1 MRRRFAR
8 LLAPGLLAVLVAA
21 LAACASLEAETPAQ
35 RVFALKA
42 EYRAVLALAV
52 DYESLPR
59 CPVADTPV
67 CSEPAVVERLRGA
80 DRRAELALDGAE
92 QVVRSPAASQG
103 AVALAME
110 AAGAAVAVLRQVLI
124 DEGVL

>member
-1 MRRRFAR
+1 MRGLAAR
-8 LLAPGLLAVLVAA
+8 LLAPCLLAA

-59 CPVADTPV
+59 CPVAPTPV
-67 CSEPAVVERLRGA
+67 CSEPAVVDLL
-80 DRRAELALDGAE
+80 RRADGRAEIALDGAE
-92 QVVRSPAASQG
+92 QVVRSPAASEG
-103 AVALAME
+103 AAALALE
-110 AAGAAVAVLRQVLI
+110 AAGAAVAAFRRLLI
-124 DEGVL
+124 DEGIL

>member
-1 MRRRFAR
+1 MTRPVLA
-8 LLAPGLLAVLVAA
+8 LLASGLLALV
-21 LAACASLEAETPAQ
+21 AACASLEAETPAQ
-35 RVFALKA
+35 RVFALKS

-59 CPVADTPV
+59 CPSETTPV
-67 CSEPAVVERLRGA
+67 CSEPEVVELLRRA

-92 QVVRSPAASQG
+92 QVVRSPAASEG
-103 AVALAME
+103 AVALALE
-110 AAGAAVAVLRQVLI
+110 SAGAAVAVLRQVLI

>member
-1 MRRRFAR
+1 MRRRVLR
-8 LLAPGLLAVLVAA
+8 LLAPGLLAA

-35 RVFALKA
+35 RVFALKS
-42 EYRAVLALAV
+42 EYRAVLGLAV

-59 CPVADTPV
+59 CPAVTTPV
-67 CSEPAVVERLRGA
+67 CSEPAVVELL
-80 DRRAELALDGAE
+80 RRADGRAEIAMDRAE

-103 AVALAME
+103 AVALAVE
-110 AAGAAVAVLRQVLI
+110 AAGAAVAVLRQILI

>member
-1 MRRRFAR
+1 MKPAFGR
-8 LLAPGLLAVLVAA
+8 LLAPWLLLA

-59 CPVADTPV
+59 CPAVTTPV
-67 CSEPAVVERLRGA
+67 CSEPDAVELL
-80 DRRAELALDGAE
+80 RRADARAAFALDGAE
-92 QVVRSPAASQG
+92 QVVRSPAASAG
-103 AVALAME
+103 DLALALE

>member
-1 MRRRFAR
+1 MKRFLFR
-8 LLAPGLLAVLVAA
+8 LLAPGLLLAA
-21 LAACASLEAETPAQ
+21 LAACPSLEAETPAQ

-59 CPVADTPV
+59 CPAVTTPV
-67 CSEPAVVERLRGA
+67 CSEPDVVELL
-80 DRRAELALDGAE
+80 RRADARASLALDGAE
-92 QVVRSPAASQG
+92 QVVRSPAASAG
-103 AVALAME
+103 DLALALE
-110 AAGAAVAVLRQVLI
+110 AARAAVAVLRQVLI